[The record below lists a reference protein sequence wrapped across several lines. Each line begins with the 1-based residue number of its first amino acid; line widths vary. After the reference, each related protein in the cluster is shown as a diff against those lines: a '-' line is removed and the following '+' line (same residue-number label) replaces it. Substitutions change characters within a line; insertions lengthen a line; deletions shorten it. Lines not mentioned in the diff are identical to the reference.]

1 MPTGIFYAFGYIH
14 AGLLDHDAA
23 IFNNAQGLIV
33 RDLFNDPVVAGLF
46 LAVMTTP
53 LWVMLA
59 RHIPIW
65 LVRRSFCADSAATPV
80 VLCGARTGLDLA
92 LVFVCCVVCVAAI
105 QFWGVGKQGLAAALL
120 CGGLLTLARIDL
132 ETGLLPDVLTL
143 TLMWSG
149 MLFHLSG
156 GWISLSDSVTGAVC
170 GYGLLWLIFTMYK
183 WKTGR
188 EGMGFGDFK
197 LAAALGAWLGVMALP
212 TVLLYASLSGA
223 LVGLLMHRYRYL
235 PASSAIPFGP
245 FLAVAGILILFCD
258 YAPRG

>member
-1 MPTGIFYAFGYIH
+1 VPTGIFYAFGYIH
-14 AGLLDHDAA
+14 AHETA

-33 RDLFNDPVVAGLF
+33 RDLLNGTGVAGLL
-46 LAVMTTP
+46 LAVIAAP
-53 LWVMLA
+53 LWVLLA
-59 RHIPIW
+59 RHIPVW
-65 LVRRSFCADSAATPV
+65 LLRRSCCPDYAAMPV
-80 VLCGARTGLDLA
+80 ALCGARKSLDLA
-92 LVFVCCVVCVAAI
+92 LVLVWCLVCMAAI

-132 ETGLLPDVLTL
+132 ETGLLPDILTL
-143 TLMWSG
+143 SLMWSG
-149 MLFHLSG
+149 MLFHLSE
-156 GWISLSDSVTGAVC
+156 GWVSLSASVAGAAC

-212 TVLLYASLSGA
+212 AILLYSSLSGA
-223 LVGLLMHRYRYL
+223 LAGLLMQRYWRL

-245 FLAVAGILILFCD
+245 FLAVAGILVLFCE

>member
-1 MPTGIFYAFGYIH
+1 M
-14 AGLLDHDAA
+14 
-23 IFNNAQGLIV
+23 
-33 RDLFNDPVVAGLF
+33 RDLLNDPLVAGLF
-46 LAVMTTP
+46 LTVIATP

-59 RHIPIW
+59 RYIPVW
-65 LVRRSFCADSAATPV
+65 LERRSCCADSVVSPV
-80 VLCGARTGLDLA
+80 VLCAAREGLDLG
-92 LVFVCCVVCVAAI
+92 LVLVWCIVCMAAI

-143 TLMWSG
+143 TLMWTG

-156 GWISLSDSVTGAVC
+156 GWVSLSASVAGAAC
-170 GYGLLWLIFTMYK
+170 GYGLLWLIFTLYK

-212 TVLLYASLSGA
+212 VVLLYASLSGA
-223 LVGLLMHRYRYL
+223 LVGLLMQRSGRL
-235 PASSAIPFGP
+235 PGSSAIPFGP
-245 FLAVAGILILFCD
+245 FLAVAGILVLFCD

>member
-1 MPTGIFYAFGYIH
+1 M
-14 AGLLDHDAA
+14 
-23 IFNNAQGLIV
+23 V
-33 RDLFNDPVVAGLF
+33 RDLLNDSWVAGMF
-46 LAVMTTP
+46 LAAITAPVWC
-53 LWVMLA
+53 LLA
-59 RHIPIW
+59 RQVPIW
-65 LVRRSFCADSAATPV
+65 LLRQPCCADTSATPV
-80 VLCGARTGLDLA
+80 VLCAARRGLDLA
-92 LVFVCCVVCVAAI
+92 LVLVWCVVCMAAI

-156 GWISLSDSVTGAVC
+156 GWVGLSASVAGAAC
-170 GYGLLWLIFTMYK
+170 GYGLLWLIFTLYK

-212 TVLLYASLSGA
+212 AVLLYACLSGA
-223 LVGLLMHRYRYL
+223 LVGLLMLRYWRL
-235 PASSAIPFGP
+235 PGSSAIPFGP
-245 FLAVAGILILFCD
+245 FLAVAGILVLFCD